1 MTGKRTYKRHH
12 AAAALLLLSSAISL
26 PVHAETLQ
34 GALAKAYASNP
45 TLTGARAGQRAT
57 DENVPIQKANGRPAA
72 DIQGSYSES
81 ILKPTISFTSPQRT
95 LNAQASLSVP
105 IYSGGSVRNSVKA
118 AEVRVEAGQAGLR
131 GTEASIFSQI
141 NLISHIWYF
150 SFFPLNQN

>member
-81 ILKPTISFTSPQRT
+81 
-95 LNAQASLSVP
+95 
-105 IYSGGSVRNSVKA
+105 SGQV
-118 AEVRVEAGQAGLR
+118 GQ
-131 GTEASIFSQI
+131 
-141 NLISHIWYF
+141 
-150 SFFPLNQN
+150 